1 MKRFALYIGLTA
13 TLAASCST
21 KEIDFQTQQPSG
33 EVFYAD
39 FEQPAEYGTRVYV
52 NEDLLLRWTADDRVS
67 IFNRNT
73 YNQQYEFTGE
83 TGDNAGGFKP
93 VGGDDFYTGNSI
105 PNVVSVYPYLETTKI
120 SESGVL
126 TLNLPAE
133 QHYAEHTFGLGA
145 NTMVSVSS
153 DNFLQYKNVGGY
165 LVLKLYGDGV
175 SVSSI
180 TLKGNNGEKL
190 AGKATVTMP
199 IDGVPSLEMA
209 SDATGAITLVCD
221 TPVTLGASAGEGKDF
236 WFVVPPITFSKGFSV
251 CITQITS
258 DVYEKSTSKSIII
271 ERSKLSKMSPMEVE
285 GGTPVTPGVPD
296 AIDLGLPSGLKWAS
310 FNLGASKPEEYG
322 DYYAWGET
330 EPKDSY
336 SWSNYKW
343 CVDGNDFAITK
354 YCVDSRYGFNGFTD
368 GETILH
374 PQDDAAHMN
383 LGGKWRMPMDSEWAE
398 LLDNCSSAWTTEN
411 GVYGC
416 LLTSNYN
423 GNCIFLPA
431 AGCKLNTSVYNAET
445 YCFYWSSSL
454 DTSSSDS
461 AMAMFYSIDEMG
473 RDDASRYGG
482 PTIRPV
488 YGDFPNCPVQGVSL
502 DMTELELVVGES
514 AVLTA
519 SVFPENA
526 TDKSVVW
533 SSSNGSVA
541 TVSPSGVTTGVSL
554 GSAIITATTID
565 GGKTATCNVTVTDRP
580 VPETIDLGLPS
591 GLKWASFNLGAT
603 KPEEYGDYYAWGET
617 EPYYNTLN
625 PLIWKEGKESG
636 YTWSSYKW
644 CMGDSN
650 PMILIKYCTDASYGY
665 NGFTDG
671 KTVLDPED
679 DAVIVNL
686 GGNWRMPTDEE
697 WGELLMNC
705 TLARATLNGVS
716 GCSFTSKIN
725 GNSIFFPCSGYL
737 AGTEFVSGY
746 GQNWCSSLSPDN
758 PLNAWSVVFDYQLQ
772 QLYAGRHS
780 FFPRDCGYS
789 IRPVSE

>member
-1 MKRFALYIGLTA
+1 MKRFALYLGLAA

-21 KEIDFQTQQPSG
+21 KEIDFQTQQPGG

-73 YNQQYEFTGE
+73 NNQQYKFTGE

-133 QHYAEHTFGLGA
+133 QHYAEQTFGLGA

-190 AGKATVTMP
+190 AGKATVSMP
-199 IDGVPSLEMA
+199 MDGVPSLEMA

-251 CITQITS
+251 SITQITGG
-258 DVYEKSTSKSIII
+258 VYEKSTSKSITIG
-271 ERSKLSKMSPMEVE
+271 RSNLSKMSSMEVE
-285 GGTPVTPGVPD
+285 RGTPVTPGVPD

-354 YCVDSRYGFNGFTD
+354 YCIDSRHGYNGFTD

-383 LGGKWRMPMDSEWAE
+383 LGGQWRMPMDSEWAE

-423 GNCIFLPA
+423 GNSIFLPA

-488 YGDFPNCPVQGVSL
+488 FGDFPDCPVQGVSL
-502 DMTELELVVGES
+502 DKTELELIVGES

-533 SSSNGSVA
+533 SSSNESVA

-650 PMILIKYCTDASYGY
+650 PMMLIKYCTDASYGY

-746 GQNWCSSLSPDN
+746 GQYWCSSLSPDN
-758 PLNAWSVVFDYQLQ
+758 PLYAWSVVFDYQLQ